1 MVKKGNSEERSKKER
16 DSIVNR
22 LYIKRR
28 SGGSG
33 LVELESAYD
42 AAIVGLFEYI
52 KQGQERPTRLVQEYD
67 VKKTKHSLQKKA
79 NLTTQNI

>member
-16 DSIVNR
+16 DSNVNR
-22 LYIKRR
+22 LYIKRQ
-28 SGGSG
+28 SGGHG

-42 AAIVGLFEYI
+42 AFIVGLCEYI

-67 VKKTKHSLQKKA
+67 VKKTKHSLQKEA
-79 NLTTQNI
+79 NLTMQNI